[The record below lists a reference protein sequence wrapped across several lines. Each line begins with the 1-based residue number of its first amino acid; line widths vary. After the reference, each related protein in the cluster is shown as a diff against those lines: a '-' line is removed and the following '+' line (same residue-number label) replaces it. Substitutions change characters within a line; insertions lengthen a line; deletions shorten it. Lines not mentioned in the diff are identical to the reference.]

1 MIETMCKQETPTIG
15 HMRRLAMLT
24 AVATIAPLCV
34 LGVALT
40 ANSWLEGMIIS
51 ACFLVTLGSLREW
64 SLDEYPRHS
73 ILALGVTG
81 ASWAVGAF
89 TVASPLGFAPL
100 SLACALMV
108 ARTRR
113 RRLWVFISALSVAG
127 IGATVFV
134 LHPVTLELAAAYVA
148 TPLVGTFFV
157 AGVILVS
164 EQAWLVA
171 RRLEL
176 AKDTEAQFA
185 VARERIRFAGD
196 LHDIQGHSLHI
207 IKFKAE
213 LAHSLVH
220 SEPERAEEELNE
232 IRRVARETI
241 AETRSLTYAR
251 HELNLATEIEN
262 AKRLC
267 EAAGIS
273 VGARSDFDPGAVA
286 HPLLAQV
293 LREATTNL
301 LRHARPT
308 TVRIEASTTAVAV
321 TNDGVLDSSSTP
333 LRGLA
338 RLRERLEAAGGT
350 LHIARES
357 SAFEVRAQLVPG
369 GGKELRHD

>member
-1 MIETMCKQETPTIG
+1 
-15 HMRRLAMLT
+15 MRRLAMLT
-24 AVATIAPLCV
+24 AVATIAPLCI

-40 ANSWLEGMIIS
+40 ANSWLEGLIIS
-51 ACFLVTLGSLREW
+51 ACFLLTLGALREW

-89 TVASPLGFAPL
+89 TVASPLGFVPL
-100 SLACALMV
+100 SVACALML
-108 ARTRR
+108 ARSRR
-113 RRLWVFISALSVAG
+113 RTLWVFVSALSAAG
-127 IGATVFV
+127 MGATVFV
-134 LHPVTLELAAAYVA
+134 LHPITPELAAAYVA
-148 TPLVGTFFV
+148 TPLAGTFFV
-157 AGVILVS
+157 AGMILVS

-196 LHDIQGHSLHI
+196 LHDIQGHSLHV

-213 LAHSLVH
+213 LAHSLVRDA
-220 SEPERAEEELNE
+220 PERAEEELNE
-232 IRRVARETI
+232 IRRLARETI

-251 HELNLATEIEN
+251 HELNLPTEIEN
-262 AKRLC
+262 ARRLC
-267 EAAGIS
+267 EAAGIA
-273 VGARSDFDPGAVA
+273 VDACIDHHPGAVA

-321 TNDGVLDSSSTP
+321 TNDGVLPSSSAP

-338 RLRERLEAAGGT
+338 RLRERIEAASGT
-350 LHIARES
+350 LHIVRETNR
-357 SAFEVRAQLVPG
+357 FEVLAQLAPG
-369 GGKELRHD
+369 RDGKAGQ